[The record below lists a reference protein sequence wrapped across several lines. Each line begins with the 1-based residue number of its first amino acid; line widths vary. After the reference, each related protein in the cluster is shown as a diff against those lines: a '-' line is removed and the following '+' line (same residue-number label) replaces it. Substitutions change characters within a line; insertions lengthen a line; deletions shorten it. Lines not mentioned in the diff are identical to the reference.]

1 MRKRAVSESRRFSL
15 KGPLRDPLVQGETI
29 AAFLLHFEAGQS
41 LEPPAGEASY
51 QVLEGDATFR
61 AGETVERVRKG
72 QVLIGAPA
80 SIENPGGG
88 LLVILET
95 RPRQTAAGA
104 RAAVAAAHA
113 PAPGAAQP
121 VLEP

>member
-1 MRKRAVSESRRFSL
+1 MRKRAISESRRFSL
-15 KGPLRDPLVQGETI
+15 KQARREPLVQGETV
-29 AAFLLHFEAGQS
+29 AALVLHFEAGQA
-41 LEPPAGEASY
+41 LEPPPGEASY
-51 QVLEGDATFR
+51 QVLEGEAAFR
-61 AGETVERVRKG
+61 DGERVERASKG

-95 RPRQTAAGA
+95 RPREASGDQYA
-104 RAAVAAAHA
+104 AAVAEAAR
-113 PAPGAAQP
+113 P